1 MDKHF
6 DKERFKE
13 TVRDNVRNL
22 FRKTLKEAT
31 QQQLFQAVAYAVKD
45 VIIDNWMATQQ
56 VMDEEAGGITAGYRY
71 TERQLAA
78 AAHHIARLTR
88 LSEGLRA
95 EDAYGLLKIFEL
107 RERLL
112 VCRVLIEHMKARRET
127 RWHCFAENL
136 DHPAREARYEKYV
149 NSRLK
154 DGRVEI
160 ILRDLVKRGQ
170 HYEHTL
176 GN

>member
-1 MDKHF
+1 M
-6 DKERFKE
+6 E
-13 TVRDNVRNL
+13 T
-22 FRKTLKEAT
+22 
-31 QQQLFQAVAYAVKD
+31 AVAVCLVVTEAAAAVRARVERLREQPAAAPLFTVD
-45 VIIDNWMATQQ
+45 ALEEAMQQ

-160 ILRDLVKRGQ
+160 LLRDLVKRGQ